1 MIIGTINTLTVVKQV
16 DFGVY
21 LDGCDYGEILLPKRY
36 VPNHLRIGDSIDVF
50 IYSDSD
56 DRLIA
61 TTEKPF
67 AMVGECAW
75 LKVKDTNRYGAFLD
89 WGLPKD
95 LLVPHNEQQTPMQAG
110 QYYAVCILLDNDTNR
125 LVASSKLLQFIEERA
140 EGFKPRQAVDLL
152 IIQKSDLGFKAVI
165 NDTHFGL
172 LFHNEIFRTL
182 RLGQKIKG
190 FIKEIRA
197 DGKINLT
204 LQLPPQEINEEL
216 SESILQFLK
225 QQGGVS
231 TLTDKSPPEAIYKQ
245 FHVSKSNFKK
255 ALGFLYRKRMI
266 QIDKQQI
273 SLVSESAQTDLNSD
287 NQS

>member
-36 VPNHLRIGDSIDVF
+36 VPNHLGIDDNIDVF

-75 LKVKDTNRYGAFLD
+75 LKAKDTNRFGAFLD

-95 LLVPHNEQQTPMQAG
+95 LLVPHNEQQTPMQVG
-110 QYYAVCILLDNDTNR
+110 HYYAVCVLLDNDTNR
-125 LVASSKLLQFIEERA
+125 LLASSKLFQFIEERA
-140 EGFKPRQAVDLL
+140 NGFKQRQAVDLL
-152 IIQKSDLGFKAVI
+152 IIQKTDLGFKAVI
-165 NDTHFGL
+165 NNTHFGL
-172 LFHNEIFRTL
+172 LFHNEIFRTI
-182 RLGQKIKG
+182 RLGQKVKG

-245 FHVSKSNFKK
+245 FQVSKSNFKK

-273 SLVSESAQTDLNSD
+273 SLVSESTQSELNSD